1 MATRY
6 VFMPAQA
13 SFPASAFAAL
23 GQEPT
28 TRHMV
33 VAFDDTTS
41 ESAYLAGVARAG
53 GYTGALTLVLKC
65 MMASAT
71 SGAVVMAAAVEAVTP
86 GDTTDLD
93 TTESFDTANNSS
105 AVSVPAVA
113 GRLFDV
119 SITLT
124 NTDTLAAGDHFRIK
138 LSRLPADAGDTATGD
153 CKVLSAELRDTA

>member
-6 VFMPAQA
+6 VFLPAQA

-23 GQEPT
+23 GQEPM

-41 ESAYLAGVARAG
+41 ESCYFSAVARQG
-53 GYTGALTLVLKC
+53 GYTGALTLVIKSI
-65 MMASAT
+65 MATAVAN
-71 SGAVVMAAAVEAVTP
+71 AVVMSAALEAVTP
-86 GDTTDLD
+86 GDALDLD

-105 AVSVPAVA
+105 AVTVPATA
-113 GRLFDV
+113 GYLFDV

-124 NTDTLAAGDHFRIK
+124 NTDALAAGDHFRIK

-153 CKVLSAELRDTA
+153 LKIISVELRDAA